1 MNPVT
6 GLALGR
12 IAIGLLSF
20 FSPALASKLFRLDA
34 AGNPQAPYMSRMFGS
49 REVALGAAVLATS
62 GTTRRNAVIAGIAV
76 DAADAAAGY
85 LGGRDGYV
93 SKPTSAFLTAPALGA
108 VAAGVAGLWLSRR
121 GS

>member
-12 IAIGLLSF
+12 IAIGLLSYS
-20 FSPALASKLFRLDA
+20 SPALGARLFRLDA
-34 AGNPQAPYMSRMFGS
+34 AGNPQAPYLSRMFGS

-62 GTTRRNAVIAGIAV
+62 GTARRNIVLAGIAV
-76 DAADAAAGY
+76 DTADAAAGY
-85 LGGRDGYV
+85 LAGRDGYV
-93 SKPTSAFLTAPALGA
+93 SKPTSAFLTAPAVAA
-108 VAAGVAGLWLSRR
+108 VAAGVAGLWLSRE